1 MPFGWAA
8 AIGGVASLAGAYLS
22 SNAATDA
29 ATTQAAATKA
39 AAAQTQDNYGQ
50 IRSDLQPFVQ
60 SGYNALSNV
69 NARLPDLTTPFNP
82 TQAQLEATPGYQFI
96 KSQGLQAVQNSA
108 AAKGLGISGAAL
120 KGAAD
125 YATGLADSTYK
136 DQFNIDQA
144 NKNNAYTKLLGLV
157 GNGSTAA
164 NQTGIFANSANKT
177 AADYLTSGA
186 AATAAG
192 DVGSAKAISNGLTG
206 VGNAYTGY
214 AGVQMVNQQNAQNN
228 LNANAGSLA
237 QANYYNRLA
246 PQGNNGAPA
255 QGYS

>member
-8 AIGGVASLAGAYLS
+8 AIGGVASLAGAYIS
-22 SNAATDA
+22 SNAAKDSA
-29 ATTQAAATKA
+29 KVQSDATKA

-144 NKNNAYTKLLGLV
+144 NKNNAYTKLMGLV
-157 GNGSTAA
+157 GTGGSAA
-164 NQTGIFANSANKT
+164 NQTGGFAQNANN
-177 AADYLTSGA
+177 AATGYLTSGA

-192 DVGSAKAISNGLTG
+192 DVGSANAISSGLN
-206 VGNAYTGY
+206 NATNQYNQY
-214 AGVQMVNQQNAQNN
+214 ALLNRLSQNNTSVRAPGATNTNPYNSNN
-228 LNANAGSLA
+228 LNT
-237 QANYYNRLA
+237 
-246 PQGNNGAPA
+246 P
-255 QGYS
+255 GY